1 MSDSISI
8 LSGTSAGYK
17 KFTCFFHL
25 RRSIIRK
32 KKGGG
37 MSALDKYICVVCNYI
52 YNPEEGDPAHGIP
65 AGTPWEQVP
74 EDWVCPWCQ
83 LGKEYFEK
91 HDR

>member
-1 MSDSISI
+1 M
-8 LSGTSAGYK
+8 
-17 KFTCFFHL
+17 
-25 RRSIIRK
+25 
-32 KKGGG
+32 
-37 MSALDKYICVVCNYI
+37 DKYICVVCNYI

-65 AGTPWEQVP
+65 AGTPWEQVS